1 MTEYKPANRPT
12 TGKPRGKPFAP
23 GVSGNPRGRPK
34 QTAEQKDALETIKGL
49 THKAARLLDDVLTD
63 NSAPLSMRI
72 RAAEIVLDRTYGKP
86 IQPVDVEPPVDM
98 SALERAFADPG
109 GDMI

>member
-23 GVSGNPRGRPK
+23 GVSGNPKGRPK
-34 QTAEQKDALETIKGL
+34 QTAEQKDALDMIRGISP
-49 THKAARLLDDVLTD
+49 KAARLLDSVIDD
-63 NSAPLSMRI
+63 KSAPLSMRI

-98 SALERAFADPG
+98 SALERAFENMGG
-109 GDMI
+109 GDL